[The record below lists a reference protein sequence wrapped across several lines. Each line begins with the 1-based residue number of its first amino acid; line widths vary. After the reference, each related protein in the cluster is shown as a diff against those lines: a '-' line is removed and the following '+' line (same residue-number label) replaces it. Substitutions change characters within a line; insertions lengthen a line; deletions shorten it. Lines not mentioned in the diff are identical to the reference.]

1 MKKSQSTRDDKTIID
16 IVFPDCKGKFIN
28 YMRAVM
34 PNEIIIKKVTDFISA
49 SILFIY
55 FSTKGCD
62 NIGCRNTIRS
72 TRYKRLS

>member
-1 MKKSQSTRDDKTIID
+1 
-16 IVFPDCKGKFIN
+16 
-28 YMRAVM
+28 M

>member
-1 MKKSQSTRDDKTIID
+1 MSIAKGIGQQLKQGLYREYLNKTE
-16 IVFPDCKGKFIN
+16 N
-28 YMRAVM
+28 MAVM

>member
-1 MKKSQSTRDDKTIID
+1 
-16 IVFPDCKGKFIN
+16 
-28 YMRAVM
+28 M
-34 PNEIIIKKVTDFISA
+34 PNEIINKKVTDFISA